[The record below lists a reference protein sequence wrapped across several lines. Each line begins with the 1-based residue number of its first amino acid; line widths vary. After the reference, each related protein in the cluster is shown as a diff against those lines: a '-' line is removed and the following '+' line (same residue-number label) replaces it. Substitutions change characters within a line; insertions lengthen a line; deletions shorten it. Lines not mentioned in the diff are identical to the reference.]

1 MDFYIISVV
10 VIISIVQSIFGVGV
24 LLFGTPI
31 LLIMGYSF
39 ADVLTILLP
48 ISLSINLLQFSR
60 DRKHIN
66 FNYYKKLL
74 IYSIPPIVIFLAYA
88 IEMNINVAFYIGCFL
103 LFISLKSWSQKI
115 EKYILHIFKF
125 EKLFFI
131 IQGVVHGLTNLGGS
145 LLTSQVFTLDLN
157 KTQKRA
163 TISLSY
169 FTFALFQVL
178 TLITLNKFQEFSA
191 ELIFIGLATYFITD
205 RFIYTNMSNK
215 KYDKI
220 FAFFL
225 FCSGLTLIYK
235 SVI

>member
-1 MDFYIISVV
+1 MDFYIIGVV
-10 VIISIVQSIFGVGV
+10 IIISIVQSIFGVGV
-24 LLFGTPI
+24 LLFGTPV
-31 LLIMGYSF
+31 LLMLGYGF
-39 ADVLTILLP
+39 VDVLTILLP

-60 DRKHIN
+60 DRGSIN

-74 IYSIPPIVIFLAYA
+74 IYSVPPIVLFLTFA
-88 IEMNINVAFYIGCFL
+88 IEMNINAAFYIGCFL

-115 EKYILHIFKF
+115 EKFIFHIFKF
-125 EKLFFI
+125 EKLFLV

-145 LLTSQVFTLDLN
+145 LLTSQVFTLDLS
-157 KTQKRA
+157 KTEKRA

-178 TLITLNKFQEFSA
+178 TLITLNKFQEFSL
-191 ELIFIGLATYFITD
+191 ELIFFGVLTYLITE
-205 RFIYTNMSNK
+205 RFIYTSMSNK

-225 FCSGLTLIYK
+225 FCSGLALIYK
-235 SVI
+235 AVI